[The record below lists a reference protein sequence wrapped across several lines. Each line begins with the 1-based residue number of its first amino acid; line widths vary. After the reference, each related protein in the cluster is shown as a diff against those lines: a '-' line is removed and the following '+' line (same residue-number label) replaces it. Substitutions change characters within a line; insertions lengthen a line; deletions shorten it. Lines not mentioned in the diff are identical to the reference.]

1 MSGDLSEEGRL
12 RLAAERK
19 LASGTAPPAN
29 GWTVSV
35 DALGMLYRLA
45 SAPGSADEALKLL
58 HELQVHQVELDLQQ
72 EQLVAAEREAE
83 AALNRYQTLY
93 EYAPVAYFV
102 VDHSGTIMDVNRA
115 GAGQVGGCP
124 IGRAFSE
131 VLASESRPAVQ
142 DLFAALGEEGDEAT
156 CRVRLAQDEGPV
168 NLVAA
173 VAPGGDLVLITVSNE
188 SGSRES

>member
-142 DLFAALGEEGDEAT
+142 DLFAALGRKAT
-156 CRVRLAQDEGPV
+156 KPPV
-168 NLVAA
+168 ACGWRRTKA
-173 VAPGGDLVLITVSNE
+173 RSIWWRRWPRGDLVLITVSNE